1 MWHVNF
7 LLLAWEKKKSET
19 KTKKISRLFFT
30 KHRPQSEHFRLVSCL
45 RRNEHMFSSMKNQNK
60 YIF

>member
-19 KTKKISRLFFT
+19 KTKKISRLLFT
-30 KHRPQSEHFRLVSCL
+30 KYRPQSEHFRLVSCL
-45 RRNEHMFSSMKNQNK
+45 RRNEHMHF
-60 YIF
+60 FPR

>member
-1 MWHVNF
+1 M
-7 LLLAWEKKKSET
+7 AWEKKKSET

-30 KHRPQSEHFRLVSCL
+30 KHKPQSEHFRLVSCL

>member
-1 MWHVNF
+1 MTPKMWHVNF

-30 KHRPQSEHFRLVSCL
+30 KHKPQSEHFRLVSCL
-45 RRNEHMFSSMKNQNK
+45 RHNEHMHF
-60 YIF
+60 FPR